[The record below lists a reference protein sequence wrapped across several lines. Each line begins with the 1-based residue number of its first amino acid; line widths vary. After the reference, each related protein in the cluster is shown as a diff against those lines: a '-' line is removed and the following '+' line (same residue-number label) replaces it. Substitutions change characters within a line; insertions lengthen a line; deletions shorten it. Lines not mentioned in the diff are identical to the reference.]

1 LCGDIEL
8 FGRYNGYMFEER
20 SDDASDAFLADHA
33 LHAKKKL
40 N

>member
-1 LCGDIEL
+1 LEDIMDML
-8 FGRYNGYMFEER
+8 EER